1 MYDLYSKSAEKKGKN
16 LMDTKSLA
24 QYYSKWIEKYPLMSI
39 EDPFDQDDWD
49 GYRAF
54 TAPVSE
60 KLQVVGDDLLVT
72 NKTRISKASEGG
84 DAVNA
89 LLLKVNQIGTVSEA
103 IEACLECQ

>member
-24 QYYSKWIEKYPLMSI
+24 QYYSKWIEKYPLVSI

-49 GYRAF
+49 GYRSF
-54 TAPVSE
+54 TKSLGS
-60 KLQVVGDDLLVT
+60 KTQIVGDDLLVT
-72 NKTRISKASEGG
+72 DPKRIKKAMEGEP
-84 DAVNA
+84 AVNA

-103 IEACLECQ
+103 IDAC